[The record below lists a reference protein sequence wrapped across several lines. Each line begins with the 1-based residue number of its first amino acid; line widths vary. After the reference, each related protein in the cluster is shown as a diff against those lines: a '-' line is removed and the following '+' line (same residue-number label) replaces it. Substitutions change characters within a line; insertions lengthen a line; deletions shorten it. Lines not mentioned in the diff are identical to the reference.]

1 MRKVSFHD
9 KVGTF
14 KVESILQDMQPEEY
28 EKLKSRCALSKPLEI
43 IENLLD
49 RIVDPI
55 IERVIS

>member
-9 KVGTF
+9 EVGTF
-14 KVESILQDMQPEEY
+14 KVESILQDMQPDEY
-28 EKLKSRCALSKPLEI
+28 EKLKSKCALSRPLEI

-55 IERVIS
+55 IESVIN